1 MLRRKG
7 SIFPEDDRIYVEAFK
22 RRSPWELDVTA
33 SFAVIGIPGIP
44 DIEPGAELADL
55 ICEAAA
61 PIGVEPG
68 DIVVVAQKVV
78 SKAEGAI
85 ATLRDVSPSEEAMRV
100 ADTTGHTPAL
110 VEVILSQSN
119 RIVRMGQGVLITETI
134 HGFVCANAGIDASNV
149 LGEDEVTLLPA
160 DADASATGIRQ
171 ALEARFGGP
180 IGVIVSD
187 SFNRPWRMGSVNVAI
202 GVSGFYPLGD
212 YRGHTDDHGVPLKST
227 LVSIADEIASAAQLV
242 MGEFGRVPVAIVRG
256 LEMTVGD
263 GNGQTLLRDAER
275 DLFR

>member
-1 MLRRKG
+1 M
-7 SIFPEDDRIYVEAFK
+7 
-22 RRSPWELDVTA
+22 DVTE
-33 SFAVIGIPGIP
+33 SFTVIGIPGIP
-44 DIEPGAELADL
+44 DIEPGDELADL

-68 DIVVVAQKVV
+68 DILVVAQKVV

-85 ATLRDVSPSEEAMRV
+85 AALRDVSPSEEAIRV
-100 ADTTGHTPAL
+100 ADATGHTPAL
-110 VEVILSQSN
+110 VELILSQSN
-119 RIVRMGQGVLITETI
+119 RIVRMDQGVLITETI

-149 LGEDEVTLLPA
+149 LGDGVVTLLPV
-160 DADASATGIRQ
+160 DADVSASGIRR

-212 YRGHTDDHGVPLKST
+212 YRGQSDDHGVPLKST
-227 LVSIADEIASAAQLV
+227 IVSIADEVASAAQLV

-256 LEMTVGD
+256 LEMTVGARD
-263 GNGQTLLRDAER
+263 DDEIGNGQALLRDAER